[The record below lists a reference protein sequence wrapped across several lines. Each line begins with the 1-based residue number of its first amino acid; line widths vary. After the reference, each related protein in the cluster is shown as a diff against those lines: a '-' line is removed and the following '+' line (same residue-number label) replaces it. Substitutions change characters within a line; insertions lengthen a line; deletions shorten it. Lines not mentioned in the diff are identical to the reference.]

1 MAGLIKKT
9 LENTEAAIIA
19 GLIKTLE
26 NNEGEIMAGLI
37 KNVREDRRGN
47 HGGVN
52 KENVREYRRGNH
64 GGVNKKT
71 LENTEG
77 AINIKLV
84 QSPNLPS

>member
-1 MAGLIKKT
+1 MAELIKKT
-9 LENTEAAIIA
+9 LENTEGA
-19 GLIKTLE
+19 
-26 NNEGEIMAGLI
+26 IMAGLI
-37 KNVREDRRGN
+37 KNVRE
-47 HGGVN
+47 
-52 KENVREYRRGNH
+52 YRRDNH